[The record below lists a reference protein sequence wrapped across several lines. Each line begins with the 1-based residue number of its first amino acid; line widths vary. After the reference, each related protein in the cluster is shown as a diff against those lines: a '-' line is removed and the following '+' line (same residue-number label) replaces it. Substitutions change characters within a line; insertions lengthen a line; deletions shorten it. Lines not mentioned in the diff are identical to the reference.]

1 MPLTT
6 VTSVLSL
13 ILIAFFFIS
22 GADAASVVMAMIA
35 SRGNLHPAKLVV
47 ATMGCVMGAIACAL
61 LLVGGLSALQQG
73 AVLASVPFTFVIVGL
88 GWSLTKALREERQP
102 AHVPLACCPTAR
114 IADEGRVMRRAVVL
128 LLALAIGACGDD
140 EANKGGSAQ
149 PQGAKLRITLG
160 TQDFPEA
167 RLLGELWRQA
177 LAVNGYTVDLR
188 KRIGPTED
196 LDRAVRAGEIDGHP
210 AYTGTS
216 LSIVFGEEVS
226 GLDAERTYDQVKAL
240 YENRGQAISAMTPF
254 ENVDAIAT
262 TSLFAQRE
270 RLRTIADL
278 RRLDSFTLG
287 ARPEFENLYLGL
299 EGLQQLYSLTNA
311 TFVPVTLGAQ
321 YAALDEGDVEAAN
334 VFTTDP
340 QLQSDEYAVL
350 EDPERLFGS
359 QNAVMVV
366 DADKLER
373 IGAERFMRVVDEVNS
388 RLTNSAIVEMNQA
401 VTEGQ
406 DDGEVA
412 QRFLR
417 EAGLLRPIDSE
428 Q

>member
-1 MPLTT
+1 MRR
-6 VTSVLSL
+6 
-13 ILIAFFFIS
+13 
-22 GADAASVVMAMIA
+22 AA
-35 SRGNLHPAKLVV
+35 
-47 ATMGCVMGAIACAL
+47 ACAL
-61 LLVGGLSALQQG
+61 ALVA
-73 AVLASVPFTFVIVGL
+73 
-88 GWSLTKALREERQP
+88 
-102 AHVPLACCPTAR
+102 
-114 IADEGRVMRRAVVL
+114 
-128 LLALAIGACGDD
+128 ALAVGSCGSDDD
-140 EANKGGSAQ
+140 EPRGSAQ

-188 KRIGPTED
+188 KRVGPTED

-226 GLDAERTYDQVKAL
+226 GLDAQRTYDQVKEL
-240 YENRGQAISAMTPF
+240 YEARGQAISQMTPY

-262 TSLFAQRE
+262 TNLLAQRE
-270 RLRTIADL
+270 QLRAIADL
-278 RRLDSFTLG
+278 RELDSFKLG
-287 ARPEFENLYLGL
+287 ARPEFEDLYLGL
-299 EGLQQLYSLTNA
+299 EGLQQVYGLTNA
-311 TFVPVTLGAQ
+311 TFAPVTLGAQ
-321 YAALDEGDVEAAN
+321 YTALDEGDVDAAN

-340 QLQSDEYAVL
+340 QLQGGAYTVL
-350 EDPERLFGS
+350 EDPKKLFGS

-373 IGAERFMRVVDEVNS
+373 VGAEQFMRVVDAVNR
-388 RLTNSAIVEMNQA
+388 RLTTGAIVDMNRA

-412 QRFLR
+412 ARFLR
-417 EAGLLRPIDSE
+417 EVGLLRPIDSDNG
-428 Q
+428 

>member
-1 MPLTT
+1 MRR
-6 VTSVLSL
+6 VL
-13 ILIAFFFIS
+13 
-22 GADAASVVMAMIA
+22 
-35 SRGNLHPAKLVV
+35 
-47 ATMGCVMGAIACAL
+47 AC
-61 LLVGGLSALQQG
+61 LLV
-73 AVLASVPFTFVIVGL
+73 LAF
-88 GWSLTKALREERQP
+88 A
-102 AHVPLACCPTAR
+102 
-114 IADEGRVMRRAVVL
+114 
-128 LLALAIGACGDD
+128 ACGDD
-140 EANKGGSAQ
+140 EGDEGGSAQ

-226 GLDAERTYDQVKAL
+226 GLDAETTYNQVKEL
-240 YENRGQAISAMTPF
+240 YESRGQAVSSMTPY

-262 TSLFAQRE
+262 TNLFAQRE
-270 RLRTIADL
+270 QLRSIADL
-278 RRLDSFTLG
+278 RRLDRFRLG
-287 ARPEFENLYLGL
+287 ARPEFEDLYLGL
-299 EGLQQLYSLTNA
+299 EGLQQVYSLTNA
-311 TFVPVTLGAQ
+311 TFAPVTLGAQ
-321 YAALDEGDVEAAN
+321 YAALDEGDVDAAN

-340 QLQSDEYAVL
+340 QLLSDDYAVL

-359 QNAVMVV
+359 QNAMMVV

-373 IGAERFMRVVDEVNS
+373 IGSERFLRVVDTVNR
-388 RLTNSAIVEMNQA
+388 RLTTSAIVEMNQA

-406 DDGEVA
+406 DDGDVA
-412 QRFLR
+412 ERFLR
-417 EAGLLRPIDSE
+417 EAGLLRPIGSE
-428 Q
+428 D